1 MKISNIIG
9 REIYDS
15 RGLPTIECDLILDNE
30 VVITASVPSG
40 TSKSSFEVAEL
51 RDGGKRVM
59 GQGVLK
65 AIENLETIIAPAL
78 VGKEPDIVSMDLKM
92 IEMDG
97 TENKS
102 NIGANAM
109 LAASMAVCR
118 AQALVHEMELYEFI
132 AMVCDFEAVTLPFPM
147 FNMINGGSHANND
160 LRIQEF
166 MVIPIGAQS
175 FRGSIE
181 AGVTIYQHLKELLI
195 EQDKSTAVGLEGGFA
210 PDLEDDQEA
219 LDLLMEAV
227 DRSGIDSGDVVF
239 ALDVAATQFYNKTKK
254 KYDWKGQ
261 WVTSQELIAIY
272 KDIAQHYPIYSIED
286 GLADTDLKGWKE
298 LMDTLG
304 EKIQLIGDDLFAT
317 HAEHIVTGIE
327 NNLAHG
333 VIIKPN
339 QVGTVTETLQ
349 AVKLCKA
356 NDVAIIVSHRSGET
370 EDSFIADLAVG
381 VSSGQIK
388 AGGCSRG
395 ERMAKYNHLL
405 RIEDELTRNLLD
417 V

>member
-1 MKISNIIG
+1 MKISKVIA

-15 RGLPTIECDLILDNE
+15 RGLPAVECDLVLDND
-30 VVITASVPSG
+30 VVVTASAPSG
-40 TSKSSFEVAEL
+40 SSRGSFEAVEL
-51 RDGGKRVM
+51 RDGGERLL

-65 AIENLETIIAPAL
+65 AIENIETIIAPAL
-78 VGKEPDIVSMDLKM
+78 VGKEPDVVGMDLKM

-109 LAASMAVCR
+109 IAASMAVCR
-118 AQALVHEMELYEFI
+118 AQAMANDMELYEFI
-132 AMVCDFEAVTLPFPM
+132 ALLCDFEAVTLPFPM
-147 FNMINGGSHANND
+147 FNMINGGAHANND
-160 LRIQEF
+160 LMIQEF

-181 AGVTIYQHLKELLI
+181 AGVTIFQHLKKILI
-195 EQDKSTAVGLEGGFA
+195 EQGKSTAVGYEGGFA
-210 PDLEDDQEA
+210 PMLEDEQEA

-227 DRSGIDSGDVVF
+227 ERSGIDSGDVVF
-239 ALDVAATQFYNKTKK
+239 ALDVAASQFYNPTKK
-254 KYDWKGQ
+254 MYDWKGQ
-261 WVTSQELIAIY
+261 FVSSEELIGVY
-272 KDIAQHYPIYSIED
+272 KQLAEHYPLYSLED
-286 GLADTDLKGWKE
+286 GLADNDLEGWKN

-304 EKIQLIGDDLFAT
+304 EKLQIIGDDIFAT
-317 HAEHIVTGIE
+317 HSQRIIMGIE

-349 AVKLCKA
+349 AIKLCKA
-356 NDVAIIVSHRSGET
+356 NDINIIASHRSGET
-370 EDSFIADLAVG
+370 EDMFIADLAVG
-381 VSSGQIK
+381 ASAGQIK

-405 RIEDELTRNLLD
+405 RIEDELTRTLLD

>member
-15 RGLPTIECDLILDNE
+15 RGLPTIECDLVLDNE

-40 TSKSSFEVAEL
+40 TSKGSFEAAEL
-51 RDGGKRVM
+51 RDGGKRLF

-78 VGKEPDIVSMDLKM
+78 VGKEPDIVGMDLKM

-102 NIGANAM
+102 NLGANAM

-118 AQALVHEMELYEFI
+118 AQALMNEMELYEFI

-147 FNMINGGSHANND
+147 FNMINGGVHANND

-181 AGVTIYQHLKELLI
+181 AGVTIYQHVKELLE
-195 EQDKSTAVGLEGGFA
+195 EQGQSTGVGYEGGFV
-210 PDLEDDQEA
+210 PHLEDDQEA

-227 DRSGIDSGDVVF
+227 ERSGIDSGDVVF
-239 ALDVAATQFYNKTKK
+239 ALDVAASQFYNKTKK
-254 KYDWKGQ
+254 MYDWKGQ
-261 WVTSQELIAIY
+261 WISSQDLVEVYKELAE
-272 KDIAQHYPIYSIED
+272 HYPIYSIED
-286 GLADTDLKGWKE
+286 GFADTDLEGWKQ

-304 EKIQLIGDDLFAT
+304 EKVQLIGDDLFAT
-317 HAEHIVTGIE
+317 NPERIVMGIE

-339 QVGTVTETLQ
+339 QIGTVTETLQ

-370 EDSFIADLAVG
+370 EDAFIADLAVG

-405 RIEDELTRNLLD
+405 RIEDGLTRNLLD
-417 V
+417 L

>member
-1 MKISNIIG
+1 MKISKVIA

-15 RGLPTIECDLILDNE
+15 RGLPTVECDLVLDND
-30 VVITASVPSG
+30 VVVTASAPSG
-40 TSKSSFEVAEL
+40 SSRGSFEAVEL
-51 RDGGKRVM
+51 RDGGERLL

-65 AIENLETIIAPAL
+65 AIENIETIIAPAL
-78 VGKEPDIVSMDLKM
+78 VGKEPDVVGMDLKM

-109 LAASMAVCR
+109 IAASMAVCR
-118 AQALVHEMELYEFI
+118 AQALANDMELYEFI
-132 AMVCDFEAVTLPFPM
+132 ALLCDFEAVTLPFPM
-147 FNMINGGSHANND
+147 FNMINGGAHANND
-160 LRIQEF
+160 LMIQEF

-181 AGVTIYQHLKELLI
+181 AGVTIFQHLKKILI
-195 EQDKSTAVGLEGGFA
+195 EQGKSTAVGYEGGFA
-210 PDLEDDQEA
+210 PMLEDEQEA

-227 DRSGIDSGDVVF
+227 ERSGIDSGDVVF
-239 ALDVAATQFYNKTKK
+239 ALDVAASQFYNPTKK
-254 KYDWKGQ
+254 MYDWKGQ
-261 WVTSQELIAIY
+261 FVSSEELIGVY
-272 KDIAQHYPIYSIED
+272 KQLAEHYPLYSLED
-286 GLADTDLKGWKE
+286 GLADNDLEGWKN

-304 EKIQLIGDDLFAT
+304 EKLQIIGDDIFAT
-317 HAEHIVTGIE
+317 HSQRIIMGIE
-327 NNLAHG
+327 NNLMHG

-349 AVKLCKA
+349 AIKLCKA
-356 NDVAIIVSHRSGET
+356 NDINIIASHRSGET
-370 EDSFIADLAVG
+370 EDMFIADLSVG
-381 VSSGQIK
+381 ASAGQIK

-405 RIEDELTRNLLD
+405 RIEDELTRTLLD

>member
-1 MKISNIIG
+1 MKISNVIG

-15 RGLPTIECDLILDNE
+15 RGLPTIECDLVLDNE
-30 VVITASVPSG
+30 VVVTASVPSG
-40 TSKSSFEVAEL
+40 TSKGSFEAVEL
-51 RDGGKRVM
+51 RDGGTRLL

-78 VGKEPDIVSMDLKM
+78 VGKEPDIVGMDLKM

-102 NIGANAM
+102 NLGANAM

-118 AQALVHEMELYEFI
+118 AQALMNEMELYEFI

-147 FNMINGGSHANND
+147 FNMINGGAHANND

-181 AGVTIYQHLKELLI
+181 AGVTIYQHVKELLN
-195 EQDKSTAVGLEGGFA
+195 EQGMSTGVGYEGGFV
-210 PDLEDDQEA
+210 PHLDDDQEA

-227 DRSGIDSGDVVF
+227 ERSGIDSGDVVF
-239 ALDVAATQFYNKTKK
+239 ALDVAASQFYNKTKK
-254 KYDWKGQ
+254 MYDWKGQ
-261 WVTSQELIAIY
+261 WVSSTDLIEVYKELAE
-272 KDIAQHYPIYSIED
+272 HYPIYSIED
-286 GLADTDLKGWKE
+286 GLADTDLQGWKQ

-304 EKIQLIGDDLFAT
+304 EKVQLIGDDLFAT
-317 HAEHIVTGIE
+317 HSERIVMGIE

-333 VIIKPN
+333 AIIKPN

-356 NDVAIIVSHRSGET
+356 NDVAIIISHRSGET
-370 EDSFIADLAVG
+370 EDAFIADLAVG

-405 RIEDELTRNLLD
+405 RIEDGLTRNLLD
-417 V
+417 L